1 MLIDPN
7 DQAVSLVND
16 AIATDEDSAS
26 LSINLL
32 ANDSVPDLVQNVV
45 IVQDPTQNSITLST
59 NFSNIA
65 NPIVSVV
72 YTPDAAL
79 QSLALSET
87 ATDTFTYQVTDAN
100 GDTSTAT
107 VTVTITGTNDAP
119 LITAEVGDSSGG
131 TLAETNAGLQAT
143 GTLTASDVDVTDLIT
158 ASVVGLS
165 HTGPI
170 GGLSDAQLSSL
181 FEVTAGA
188 LDTAATTSGQL
199 TWDFNSGAQAFDFLA
214 VGEMLTL
221 QYTIRPDDGHSPP
234 AIGDGVVTITIAG
247 TNDQPTLTIAD
258 TSGALTEGDGTPTLI
273 DSGALSFADLDSNDA
288 VTVSQTSNGDI
299 AWSGGTIGAALA
311 AALVAGFSVDQ
322 DSWDYSTSANL
333 DFLRA
338 GETITF
344 SFEVVA
350 TDDSGAGNAASASTT
365 VTITIAGTNDAPVA
379 VNDAGS
385 ATEKGGI
392 ANGSGGSNATGNVLG
407 NDTDVDTANASFTV
421 TAIRTGS
428 TEGVGTAGT
437 LGLGLTGAHGT
448 LTLNATGGYTYV
460 VNEADAGVQAL
471 NVGGMLTDAF
481 NYTMSDST
489 LTDQAVLTVTING
502 ANDAPTIGGQSSG
515 SVTEDSVTSVGG
527 TLTIADPDAGQSSF
541 QAQSGLAGNYGT
553 LNINAAGNWAYFLNN
568 SLPAVQALNTGQTLA
583 DTVNVLTAD
592 GTTQAIGITING
604 QDEANG
610 FFGKQLTYQYLFS
623 TIGSPFAAAHSFTT
637 GAGLEVPQTGNAGS
651 PHYAFNFN
659 VDVSALSILI
669 TYVGSVGWSG
679 ASFNGFRIMLLTSP
693 PRPTIP
699 PKATKTFD
707 ANNIFVNWQGQSF
720 FPGQTILINV
730 TFGNSGNDPIV
741 LDLNGDGV
749 KFATGVDAVNFDL
762 DASGGAELIAW
773 ASPQDGVLVID
784 LDGSG
789 AIENGT
795 EVLSQSFA
803 GFGFGTSMEAL
814 RSLDVNLDGVVDA
827 ADGQFADL
835 QVWRD
840 ANDDGV
846 SQADELLSLVDLGIV
861 SISVQEELR
870 DEVIDGQQVYAAGT
884 FT

>member
-1 MLIDPN
+1 M
-7 DQAVSLVND
+7 
-16 AIATDEDSAS
+16 
-26 LSINLL
+26 
-32 ANDSVPDLVQNVV
+32 
-45 IVQDPTQNSITLST
+45 
-59 NFSNIA
+59 
-65 NPIVSVV
+65 
-72 YTPDAAL
+72 
-79 QSLALSET
+79 
-87 ATDTFTYQVTDAN
+87 
-100 GDTSTAT
+100 
-107 VTVTITGTNDAP
+107 
-119 LITAEVGDSSGG
+119 
-131 TLAETNAGLQAT
+131 
-143 GTLTASDVDVTDLIT
+143 
-158 ASVVGLS
+158 
-165 HTGPI
+165 
-170 GGLSDAQLSSL
+170 
-181 FEVTAGA
+181 
-188 LDTAATTSGQL
+188 
-199 TWDFNSGAQAFDFLA
+199 
-214 VGEMLTL
+214 
-221 QYTIRPDDGHSPP
+221 
-234 AIGDGVVTITIAG
+234 
-247 TNDQPTLTIAD
+247 
-258 TSGALTEGDGTPTLI
+258 
-273 DSGALSFADLDSNDA
+273 
-288 VTVSQTSNGDI
+288 
-299 AWSGGTIGAALA
+299 
-311 AALVAGFSVDQ
+311 
-322 DSWDYSTSANL
+322 
-333 DFLRA
+333 
-338 GETITF
+338 
-344 SFEVVA
+344 
-350 TDDSGAGNAASASTT
+350 
-365 VTITIAGTNDAPVA
+365 
-379 VNDAGS
+379 
-385 ATEKGGI
+385 
-392 ANGSGGSNATGNVLG
+392 
-407 NDTDVDTANASFTV
+407 
-421 TAIRTGS
+421 
-428 TEGVGTAGT
+428 
-437 LGLGLTGAHGT
+437 
-448 LTLNATGGYTYV
+448 
-460 VNEADAGVQAL
+460 
-471 NVGGMLTDAF
+471 
-481 NYTMSDST
+481 
-489 LTDQAVLTVTING
+489 
-502 ANDAPTIGGQSSG
+502 
-515 SVTEDSVTSVGG
+515 
-527 TLTIADPDAGQSSF
+527 
-541 QAQSGLAGNYGT
+541 
-553 LNINAAGNWAYFLNN
+553 
-568 SLPAVQALNTGQTLA
+568 QALNTGQTLA